1 MHHSVHPHLCGAY
14 VVGMDAPPVV
24 GGSSPPT
31 WGIRLDSSTAFLK
44 CGSSPHTWGIHR
56 VRGQERAERRFIPT
70 YVGHTRPRSRYHP
83 HPPVHPHIR
92 GAYFIPLLFIFHHPG
107 SSPHTWGIQ
116 TANLQDL
123 YSGLVHPHIRGA
135 YGGLNKSPF
144 VPFRFI
150 PTYVG
155 HTWQSRQRTLMP
167 AVHPHIRGAYQVGA
181 GNALD
186 AHGSSPHTWG
196 IRFQITAQAK
206 RSGSS
211 PHTWGIHS
219 QTERDGKR

>member
-1 MHHSVHPHLCGAY
+1 
-14 VVGMDAPPVV
+14 MDAPPVV

-92 GAYFIPLLFIFHHPG
+92 GAYACWRVLIVPASRFIPTYVGHTTLCKCPSPLVAVHPHIRGAYLVTDNNGAAKVG

-116 TANLQDL
+116 PEGCN
-123 YSGLVHPHIRGA
+123 VIIHR
-135 YGGLNKSPF
+135 
-144 VPFRFI
+144 RFI

-155 HTWQSRQRTLMP
+155 HTAKS
-167 AVHPHIRGAYQVGA
+167 GA
-181 GNALD
+181 D
-186 AHGSSPHTWG
+186 C
-196 IRFQITAQAK
+196 
-206 RSGSS
+206 
-211 PHTWGIHS
+211 
-219 QTERDGKR
+219 

>member
-92 GAYFIPLLFIFHHPG
+92 GAYAFASLRFLTIFG
-107 SSPHTWGIQ
+107 SSPHTWGI
-116 TANLQDL
+116 
-123 YSGLVHPHIRGA
+123 LVTVPGA
-135 YGGLNKSPF
+135 LLHR
-144 VPFRFI
+144 RFI

-155 HTWQSRQRTLMP
+155 HTSTVCRWASETP
-167 AVHPHIRGAYQVGA
+167 VHPHIRGAYSIQEIRA
-181 GNALD
+181 QLSL
-186 AHGSSPHTWG
+186 GSSPHTWG
-196 IRFQITAQAK
+196 ILGRRIRDMCSPRFIPTYVGHTPR
-206 RSGSS
+206 RSLHPQTYTVH
-211 PHTWGIHS
+211 PHIRGAYTGPP
-219 QTERDGKR
+219 